1 VDRLARETLRDYHKE
16 RSIRAREELVAE
28 LGASYLMADLGLAYT
43 PRPDHAAYL
52 ASWLGALRHD
62 PKAIFNAAA
71 QAQAAAD
78 WIHAAHKA
86 AARRWRWLHEARW
99 PRLLWPDGAQ
109 AACRSMSAFRP
120 LTGFTYSI
128 WWQRSAPTWAGYAI
142 LRSHP
147 PLAGR
152 ASRAAAQSLCRHRPD
167 LPRRPSRRL
176 DR

>member
-86 AARRWRWLHEARW
+86 AARPAAGCMRRAMAIASSGLTAH
-99 PRLLWPDGAQ
+99 RLP
-109 AACRSMSAFRP
+109 AAPCPAFRP
-120 LTGFTYSI
+120 LTGIPISI
-128 WWQRSAPTWAGYAI
+128 WWQRSARTWAGYAI
-142 LRSHP
+142 LRCHP
-147 PLAGR
+147 PLAGTR
-152 ASRAAAQSLCRHRPD
+152 IACCCAIPMPTSA
-167 LPRRPSRRL
+167 
-176 DR
+176 

>member
-1 VDRLARETLRDYHKE
+1 MHATYHEVTHASGHVDRLARETLRDYHKE

-86 AARRWRWLHEARW
+86 AVATL
-99 PRLLWPDGAQ
+99 
-109 AACRSMSAFRP
+109 
-120 LTGFTYSI
+120 
-128 WWQRSAPTWAGYAI
+128 
-142 LRSHP
+142 
-147 PLAGR
+147 PLA
-152 ASRAAAQSLCRHRPD
+152 A
-167 LPRRPSRRL
+167 
-176 DR
+176 